1 MQDYQISISSLVV
14 DTVDFLIV
22 PRITSS
28 TVNYTCT
35 GRMVDS
41 PVVSVSP
48 GLAVRLHPYPPSCH
62 RRQ

>member
-1 MQDYQISISSLVV
+1 MQDYQIFTSSSGV
-14 DTVDFLIV
+14 DAQDFLIV
-22 PRITSS
+22 PHFTSS
-28 TVNYTCT
+28 TVNYQCT

-48 GLAVRLHPYPPSCH
+48 GLARRLRPYPPSCH

>member
-1 MQDYQISISSLVV
+1 MQGYQISIFPPVV

-22 PRITSS
+22 PRVTSS
-28 TVNYTCT
+28 PVDDICT
-35 GRMVDS
+35 GQMVDS

-48 GLAVRLHPYPPSCH
+48 GLAVCLRPYPPSCR

>member
-1 MQDYQISISSLVV
+1 MQDYQISISSPVV
-14 DTVDFLIV
+14 DTLDSLII
-22 PRITSS
+22 PRVTSS
-28 TVNYTCT
+28 TVNYACT

-48 GLAVRLHPYPPSCH
+48 GLAARLRPYPPSCH